1 MAQDLK
7 QIECTNMALGY
18 NHSQLILID
27 FKILIDFS
35 VQGSHFSF
43 IDEADPLS
51 DETGEI
57 K

>member
-1 MAQDLK
+1 MATDLK

-51 DETGEI
+51 DETVEI